1 MGYELGWQCPNCQA
15 FHAQPEC
22 DHDQSRPCR
31 YCTLPVGALSTGGPD
46 VCSRCEVV
54 GVPPDIYMGL
64 KPARNF
70 HATPLTENGAG
81 CGDLRD
87 FETQSRRPA

>member
-1 MGYELGWQCPNCQA
+1 MGYELGWQCPKCQA

-22 DHDQSRPCR
+22 GHDQSRPCR

-46 VCSRCEVV
+46 VCSRCEVA

-70 HATPLTENGAG
+70 HAERARQELVDQAQELNMGYGPLNN
-81 CGDLRD
+81 
-87 FETQSRRPA
+87 